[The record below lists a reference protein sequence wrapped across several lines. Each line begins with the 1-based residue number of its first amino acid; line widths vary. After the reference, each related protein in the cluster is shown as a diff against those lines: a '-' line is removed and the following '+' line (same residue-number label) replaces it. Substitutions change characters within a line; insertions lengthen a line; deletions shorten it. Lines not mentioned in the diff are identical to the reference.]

1 MKLFGSLATDFC
13 IGLRGFEK
21 HCTRASLNSDTVEDL
36 IIISVEGPSLED
48 FNATESVSG
57 LAKAKDQEGQTTGDG
72 HPKGM
77 WLQWRIVHKTLSHE
91 MFSLTP
97 LKLNLDFLFI
107 SFILRRFKLKFQFT
121 FSVSYLSCRI
131 VLQIKNFML
140 TRLLVNRQYSILP
153 IKKSILPIWKFGC
166 TQILCWCTLEKN
178 LRTHVSHDPS
188 EIILICWF
196 IIRVE
201 TVVLLNIFWNRWHYL
216 LTTSL
221 LNKITKSTFT
231 DPKL

>member
-1 MKLFGSLATDFC
+1 MLQ
-13 IGLRGFEK
+13 R
-21 HCTRASLNSDTVEDL
+21 VWP
-36 IIISVEGPSLED
+36 V
-48 FNATESVSG
+48 G

-153 IKKSILPIWKFGC
+153 IKKVNIANMKIWVHPNFV
-166 TQILCWCTLEKN
+166 LVH
-178 LRTHVSHDPS
+178 LRKKLTHARVTWSFRNHS
-188 EIILICWF
+188 NMLIYYQS
-196 IIRVE
+196 
-201 TVVLLNIFWNRWHYL
+201 WNCCAA
-216 LTTSL
+216 
-221 LNKITKSTFT
+221 
-231 DPKL
+231 